1 MKYNMIRSKL
11 LIGTLCVSAL
21 FTGCQDNFLE
31 PDPLSFYEPTVT
43 FNTVDGLNSALAA
56 ADKGLRAYWTNTNA
70 CDLMLPLMSEYLFSD
85 IAVAGKTDDQLAF
98 CDIAERFTP
107 TDGWYNWDQ
116 NRLVIF
122 WGETYNGIKYAN
134 TVISYIDKVDGLD
147 EKIKNEFLG
156 RAYFHR
162 AYRYLNLCFQFGDVP
177 FVSKLLESPKQDY
190 KSTKREAIIKRLV
203 QDMEFAVQHVPDQK
217 EMTYIGMVNKGACR
231 QLLIKCYLAN
241 GDFQKA
247 KDQADILIDQS
258 GYSLM
263 TQTFGTFSNPH
274 PKTWNITNNVI
285 WNLHQGMNK
294 AIAANKEAIMVMPN
308 RYGTDS
314 GIRTRTMRNL
324 APRWN
329 AGEIKTPNDKQAL
342 HNYALNHKNYNE
354 ELDLNHAFGRG
365 QAVVRPTWFA
375 ENSMW
380 YVNGVNDKGDL
391 RHNHEVG
398 NWVRM
403 EDLKYNDPSNTE
415 YYGKNISFSCID
427 GNGNTK
433 VLCSDSIRCWF
444 DWPHY
449 KVWSE
454 APEDA
459 AASANQY
466 NGSGYADFYLYRLA
480 ETYLLRAEAKYYLGD
495 KSAVD
500 DVNAVR
506 RRANCEQLYTS
517 VDIDD
522 IVDERARELYLEEW
536 RFTELSRISWCL
548 ALSGKPDN
556 EGKTYNVSKLHEDSF
571 WWHRICKYNN
581 YYNKNTGA
589 NIRGRKYTMGKHNIN
604 WPIPQ
609 SAIDANR
616 LGKLSQNPGYDGYDP
631 SVEKWSTWEEAVADE
646 N

>member
-1 MKYNMIRSKL
+1 MKYNMIKSKL
-11 LIGTLCVSAL
+11 LVGTLCASAL
-21 FTGCQDNFLE
+21 FTGCQDDFLE

-107 TDGWYNWDQ
+107 TDGWYNFDQ

-134 TVISYIDKVDGLD
+134 TVISYIDKVNGLD
-147 EKIKNEFLG
+147 EAVKNEFLG

-177 FVSKLLESPKQDY
+177 FVSKLLEAPKQNY

-203 QDMEFAVQHVPDQK
+203 QDMEFAVKHVPDQK
-217 EMTYIGMVNKGACR
+217 DMTYIGMVNKGACR

-263 TQTFGTFSNPH
+263 KETFGTFSNPY

-342 HNYALNHKNYNE
+342 HNYALNNANYNE
-354 ELDLNHAFGRG
+354 ALDLNHAFGRG

-380 YVNGVNDKGDL
+380 YVNGVNDEGDL
-391 RHNHEVG
+391 RHSHEVG

-403 EDLKYNDPSNTE
+403 EDLKYNDPSNTQ
-415 YYGKNISFSCID
+415 YYGQNISFSCID
-427 GNGNTK
+427 ENGNTK

-495 KSAVD
+495 ETAVD
-500 DVNAVR
+500 DVNEVR
-506 RRANCEQLYTS
+506 KRANCEQLYTT

-556 EGKTYNVSKLHEDSF
+556 EGKIYDVSKLHEDSF
-571 WWHRICKYNN
+571 WWHRICNNNN
-581 YYNKNTGA
+581 YYNKDTGA

-616 LGKLSQNPGYDGYDP
+616 LGQLSQNPGYSGYDP